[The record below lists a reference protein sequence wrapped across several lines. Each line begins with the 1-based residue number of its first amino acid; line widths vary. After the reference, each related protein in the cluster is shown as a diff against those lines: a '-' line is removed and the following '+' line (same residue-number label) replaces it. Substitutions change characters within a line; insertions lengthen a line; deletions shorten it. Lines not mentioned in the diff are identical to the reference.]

1 MHFAKIAWKGDPMSL
16 PSSPTLPKDAIG
28 PEFAQGTKTYEKP
41 APIEGVRVHRLT
53 RFVDDRGFFQEIY
66 RKKDDHPGS
75 EALAA
80 YFADVPVAQINFTI
94 VDAENHVKGLHYH
107 LKQQDIWFCP
117 HPYKAKF
124 VLFDVRK
131 GSPTYLKTQVIVA
144 GGGQD
149 LLVRIPEGVAHG
161 YRPLT
166 NPCALFYI
174 VTRTFDLADPDE
186 WRIAWDHPAVKDL
199 WDVPNG

>member
-1 MHFAKIAWKGDPMSL
+1 MTV
-16 PSSPTLPKDAIG
+16 SPTPVLPPEAIAE
-28 PEFAQGTKTYEKP
+28 EFRSGTKSYDRP
-41 APIEGVRVHRLT
+41 GPIEGVKVFRVPRY
-53 RFVDDRGFFQEIY
+53 VDDRGFFQEIY
-66 RKKDDHPGS
+66 RSKADHPGS
-75 EALAA
+75 EAM
-80 YFADVPVAQINFTI
+80 ADFFQGVPVAQLNFTI

-107 LKQQDIWFCP
+107 LKQQDVWFCP

-131 GSPTYLKTQVIVA
+131 ESPTFRRTQVLVA
-144 GGGQD
+144 GDGQD

-166 NPCALFYI
+166 NPCGLFYI
-174 VTRTFDLADPDE
+174 VTRTFDIADPDE
-186 WRIAWDHPAVKDL
+186 WRIPWDHPAVRDL

>member
-1 MHFAKIAWKGDPMSL
+1 MSTPSTPVL
-16 PSSPTLPKDAIG
+16 PVEAIG
-28 PEFAQGTKTYEKP
+28 EEFRSETKSYAK
-41 APIEGVRVHRLT
+41 AGPIDGVEVHRLP

-66 RKKDDHPGS
+66 RAKADHPGS
-75 EALAA
+75 EGLAG
-80 YFADVPVAQINFTI
+80 FFRDVPVAQVNYTI
-94 VDAENHVKGLHYH
+94 VDVESHIKGLHYH
-107 LKQQDIWFCP
+107 LSQQDVWYCP
-117 HPYKAKF
+117 HPSKAKF

-131 GSPTYLKTQVIVA
+131 SSPTYLRTQVVVA

-166 NPCALFYI
+166 NPCALLYL
-174 VTRTFDLADPDE
+174 VTRTFDANAPDE
-186 WRIAWDHPAVKDL
+186 YRIPWDHPAVRDL

>member
-1 MHFAKIAWKGDPMSL
+1 MSGT
-16 PSSPTLPKDAIG
+16 PTPVLSVEAIG
-28 PEFAQGTKTYEKP
+28 EEFRSGTKTYPKP
-41 APIEGVRVHRLT
+41 GPIEGVAVHRLP

-66 RKKDDHPGS
+66 RAKADHPQS
-75 EALAA
+75 EGLAD
-80 YFADVPVAQINFTI
+80 FFRDVPVAQVNFTV
-94 VDAENHVKGLHYH
+94 VDAENHIKGLHYH

-131 GSPTYLKTQVIVA
+131 GSPTFGKTQVVVA
-144 GGGQD
+144 GDGLD

-166 NPCALFYI
+166 NPCALVYL
-174 VTRTFDLADPDE
+174 VTRTFDARDPDE
-186 WRIAWDHPAVKDL
+186 YRIAWDHPAVKDH
-199 WDVPNG
+199 WEVRHG

>member
-1 MHFAKIAWKGDPMSL
+1 MSVPATPVLPME
-16 PSSPTLPKDAIG
+16 AIG
-28 PEFAQGTKTYEKP
+28 PEFVLGTKSYEKP
-41 APIEGVRVHRLT
+41 GPIAGVEIHRLN
-53 RFVDDRGFFQEIY
+53 RFVDDRGFFQEVY
-66 RKKDDHPGS
+66 RAGANHPGS
-75 EALAA
+75 EGLAR
-80 YFADVPVAQINFTI
+80 FFEGVPVAQINFTI
-94 VDAENHVKGLHYH
+94 VNAEDHVKGLHYH
-107 LKQQDIWFCP
+107 LKQQDVWYCP

-131 GSPTYLKTQVIVA
+131 ESPTYLRTQVIVA
-144 GGGQD
+144 GDGQD

-166 NPCALFYI
+166 NPCGLFYI

-186 WRIAWDHPAVKDL
+186 WRIAWDHPAVKEL